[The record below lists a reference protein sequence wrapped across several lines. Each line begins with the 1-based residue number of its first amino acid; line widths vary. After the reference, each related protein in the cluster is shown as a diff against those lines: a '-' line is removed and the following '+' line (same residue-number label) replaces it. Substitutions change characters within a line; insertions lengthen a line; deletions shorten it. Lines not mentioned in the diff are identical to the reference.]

1 MNCITCSC
9 FWTFLQAVGTILS
22 AAIAFWALRTAKKAI
37 KESQKMR
44 KSSAFDALFSQLIS
58 NHKDVFKAECLQ
70 KPSVTKTDK
79 AISSWFNQ
87 EQDAFTNFY
96 NYYVSQ
102 PKVET
107 TRQLAD
113 MWEVYKG
120 SIDNSVHFSQ
130 ACKYVYHEVCTVY
143 NEESIDEKA
152 KQHYIGI
159 IQAMMNKHEL
169 FCYLVSL
176 LQHFENYPEDKN
188 DYREQLKQYNFFA
201 DIMRKHDPL
210 YTDLMEHLC
219 NQLYMDVSKIINI

>member
-1 MNCITCSC
+1 MMCSC
-9 FWTFLQAVGTILS
+9 NNSDIIELCGVIVAII
-22 AAIAFWALRTAKKAI
+22 AALLALYQSYST
-37 KESQKMR
+37 R

-58 NHKDVFKAECLQ
+58 NHKDVFGADCLQ
-70 KPSVTKTDK
+70 KPSVTKTDEE
-79 AISSWFNQ
+79 SPSWYYG
-87 EQDAFTNFY
+87 EQNAFTNFY
-96 NYYVSQ
+96 NYYQSQ

-107 TRQLAD
+107 THQLVRI
-113 MWEVYKG
+113 WESYKD

-130 ACKYVYHEVCTVY
+130 ACKYVYHEVCAVY
-143 NEESIDEKA
+143 NEKSIDEKA

-169 FCYLVSL
+169 FCYLISL

-188 DYREQLKQYNFFA
+188 DYREQLKQYNFFS

-219 NQLYMDVSKIINI
+219 NKLYIDVSKIVNI

>member
-1 MNCITCSC
+1 MNCIMCSC
-9 FWTFLQAVGTILS
+9 FWTMIEAIGTILG
-22 AAIAFWALRTAKKAI
+22 AVVALVALAIAIIAFR
-37 KESQKMR
+37 ESQKMR

-58 NHKDVFKAECLQ
+58 SHKEVFRTECLQ
-70 KPSVTKTDK
+70 KRTVKSESEDT
-79 AISSWFNQ
+79 SWYNPK
-87 EQDAFTNFY
+87 QDAFTNFY
-96 NYYVSQ
+96 NYYQSQ

-107 TRQLAD
+107 THQLVRI
-113 MWEVYKG
+113 WESYKD

-130 ACKYVYHEVCTVY
+130 ACKYVYHEVCAVY
-143 NEESIDEKA
+143 NEKSIDEKA

-169 FCYLVSL
+169 FCYLISL

-219 NQLYMDVSKIINI
+219 NQLYIDVSKIINI

>member
-1 MNCITCSC
+1 MNCISCSC
-9 FWTFLQAVGTILS
+9 FWTMIEAIGTILS
-22 AAIAFWALRTAKKAI
+22 AVAALVALVIAVIAFR
-37 KESQKMR
+37 ESQMMR

-58 NHKDVFKAECLQ
+58 NHKDVFGAECLQ
-70 KPSVTKTDK
+70 KPSVTKTYK
-79 AISSWFNQ
+79 ELPSWYNR
-87 EQDAFTNFY
+87 ENNAFTNFY
-96 NYYVSQ
+96 NYYQSQ

-107 TRQLAD
+107 THQLVRI
-113 MWEVYKG
+113 WESYKD

-143 NEESIDEKA
+143 NEKSIDEKA

-169 FCYLVSL
+169 FCYLISL

-219 NQLYMDVSKIINI
+219 NQLYIDVSTIINI